1 MWRAL
6 GLAIL
11 LTGCA
16 DHKTA
21 PPPPLTS
28 SQQAIGVRAIDSL
41 RQAFNSP
48 SSCGPIYDAAAAA
61 FHAGHYKEDW
71 LRICARLQNTEGPWQ
86 KFSMLTGEQLT
97 PYRLDIYGAA
107 QMATGT
113 RHMEIDLL
121 LDGNRAQLLSW
132 SVLDDSFEF
141 PRTPPLRHWDT
152 PPIRAKSTSGRA

>member
-1 MWRAL
+1 MWRAI
-6 GLAIL
+6 GLVIL

-16 DHKTA
+16 SHKSA
-21 PPPPLTS
+21 GPLPPLTS
-28 SQQAIGVRAIDSL
+28 SQKAIGLQAIDSL

-48 SSCGPIYDAAAAA
+48 SSCGAIYDAAAAA

-71 LRICARLQNTEGPWQ
+71 LRTCARLQNTEGPWQ
-86 KFSMLTGEQLT
+86 KFSMLTGEQLA
-97 PYRLDIYGAA
+97 PHRVDIYGAA
-107 QMATGT
+107 EMATGT

-141 PRTPPLRHWDT
+141 PPNGPSKQWDT
-152 PPIRAKSTSGRA
+152 PPIPRRSRAS